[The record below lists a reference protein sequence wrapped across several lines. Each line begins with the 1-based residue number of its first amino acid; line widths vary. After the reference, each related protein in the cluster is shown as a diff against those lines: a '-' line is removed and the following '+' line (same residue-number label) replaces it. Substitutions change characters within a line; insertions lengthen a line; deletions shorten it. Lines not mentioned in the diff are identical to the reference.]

1 MANNTEKLSSF
12 LREFYLYRNDKETFV
27 LRLKNFHLTDD
38 EVKAYYDA
46 IRNVT
51 RHNLGIEHWQI
62 ASSHLTRNYWFDSIR
77 ELERN
82 IHFSLDDTLNDD
94 IEKLNETINTI
105 SNISYEKRLPFNE
118 TCG

>member
-51 RHNLGIEHWQI
+51 RHEMGLSHWQI
-62 ASSHLTRNYWFDSIR
+62 ASKWFVKNYWFDSIR
-77 ELERN
+77 ELEKN

-94 IEKLNETINTI
+94 LQKLNETINI
-105 SNISYEKRLPFNE
+105 IAQSK
-118 TCG
+118 

>member
-1 MANNTEKLSSF
+1 MTAINTAKLSSF

-27 LRLKNFHLTDD
+27 LRLKNFHLTDE

-51 RHNLGIEHWQI
+51 RHEMGIDYWQI
-62 ASSHLTRNYWFDSIR
+62 ASGWYTKEYWFESIR

-82 IHFSLDDTLNDD
+82 IHFSLDDTLNND

-105 SNISYEKRLPFNE
+105 SQINN
-118 TCG
+118 